1 MVILMNK
8 MISFNGKFGLERE
21 TFRVTRTGKLAQTSH
36 PFTQQEF
43 SRDFCENQLEIITPV
58 CNSIESAVHSL
69 QTLSKKAQ
77 DTLALQNEKLWM
89 CSNPPHFDDES
100 EITIANYTGEQ
111 QGKHQYRLNLERRY
125 GKKMMLFCG
134 IHFNL
139 SFDEET
145 VGENKNAF
153 YMKLLKYS
161 TKYSWLLT
169 LLTAASP
176 VYDAS
181 FDGAR
186 ERKSKLSHYAS
197 IRNSERGYWNQFI
210 PILDYTDV
218 QTYCDS
224 IQRYIDKGVLFS
236 EGELYLPVRI
246 KPEGINSIK
255 QLSETGVDHIEL
267 RMFDLNPLF
276 PEGIAL
282 KDLQFARLLL
292 LYFSLLDDFDFTEQQ
307 QREAIINQKNAAKFD
322 VSNVSIN
329 GKNILQKAKELLLE
343 MKDFLGNQEESSQII
358 DYQINKIVD
367 GKRYAQLILDI
378 QKDNFVET
386 ILSLA

>member
-1 MVILMNK
+1 MNK
-8 MISFNGKFGLERE
+8 KVSFNGKFGLERE
-21 TFRVTRTGKLAQTSH
+21 TFRVTGTGKLAQTLH
-36 PFTQQEF
+36 PFTQQEL

-69 QTLSKKAQ
+69 QTLSKNAQ
-77 DTLALQNEKLWM
+77 DTLALQNEMLWM
-89 CSNPPHFDDES
+89 CSNPPHFDDEN

-125 GKKMMLFCG
+125 GKRMMLYCG

-139 SFDEET
+139 SFDKDT

-181 FDGAR
+181 LDGSK
-186 ERKSKLSHYAS
+186 EIKSKFSHYAS
-197 IRNSERGYWNQFI
+197 MRNSERGYWNQFI

-218 QTYCDS
+218 PSYCAS
-224 IQRYIDKGVLFS
+224 IQRYIDKGALFS

-246 KPEGINSIK
+246 KPEGVNSIK
-255 QLSETGVDHIEL
+255 QLEKMGVDHIEL

-276 PEGIAL
+276 PDGIAI
-282 KDLQFARLLL
+282 KDLQFAHLLL
-292 LYFSLLDDFDFTEQQ
+292 LYFSFLEDFEFTEEQ
-307 QREAIINQKNAAKFD
+307 QREAILNQKNAAKYD
-322 VSNVSIN
+322 VSNVLIN
-329 GKNILQKAKELLLE
+329 GKNILQRVKEMLLE
-343 MKDFLGNQEESSQII
+343 MKDFFGNQKESNQII
-358 DYQINKIVD
+358 DYQMDKIIEE
-367 GKRYAQLILDI
+367 KRYAQLILNI

-386 ILSLA
+386 ILNLA